1 MKVISAIM
9 IRGKGSLVKLEP
21 PTGKATASLQLG
33 TGLQSSP
40 AVSAG
45 GIIHVSG
52 MLEGKPPRL
61 LLKER
66 RQAMQPMPGRR
77 WAVIRVRTDMC
88 ISFFIHTGF

>member
-1 MKVISAIM
+1 M

-52 MLEGKPPRL
+52 MLEGKPPL
-61 LLKER
+61 S
-66 RQAMQPMPGRR
+66 
-77 WAVIRVRTDMC
+77 AVEGAA
-88 ISFFIHTGF
+88 TGHAADAWSQVGGNPDKNGYVY